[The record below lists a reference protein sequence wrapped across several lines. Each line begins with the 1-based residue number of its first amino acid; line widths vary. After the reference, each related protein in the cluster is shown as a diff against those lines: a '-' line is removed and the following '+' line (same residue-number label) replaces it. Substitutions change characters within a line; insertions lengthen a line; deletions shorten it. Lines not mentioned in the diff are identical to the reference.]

1 MTHEEEITKSL
12 SMLISGSSI
21 VVELSLLSSKKIKF
35 KSIFVGFLPNKFILI
50 QLPNLS
56 NDTEL
61 STNIK
66 QGVACTIRSL
76 VEGKEGSVIAFIT
89 SIEQIVKIPA
99 KMLVLNIPKKV
110 ALHNLRKSTRIET
123 QLNIETIIDTKT
135 IKGSLTN
142 ISKDGCLLKV
152 KKDQELNKVEGDIL
166 RFSIPD
172 KSFEEFTSI
181 EGKICNIKATSKFD
195 HIGIK
200 FETGAS
206 ELIKN
211 LLMKI
216 IMC

>member
-50 QLPNLS
+50 QLPNLT

-61 STNIK
+61 SSNIK

-110 ALHNLRKSTRIET
+110 ALHNLRKSTRIEA
-123 QLNIETIIDTKT
+123 QLNIETIIDNKT

-142 ISKDGCLLKV
+142 ISKDGCLV
-152 KKDQELNKVEGDIL
+152 KIKTDQKLNKVEGDIL
-166 RFSIPD
+166 QFSIPD

-181 EGKICNIKATSKFD
+181 EGKICNIKTTSKFD
-195 HIGIK
+195 NIGIK
-200 FETGAS
+200 FETGTS